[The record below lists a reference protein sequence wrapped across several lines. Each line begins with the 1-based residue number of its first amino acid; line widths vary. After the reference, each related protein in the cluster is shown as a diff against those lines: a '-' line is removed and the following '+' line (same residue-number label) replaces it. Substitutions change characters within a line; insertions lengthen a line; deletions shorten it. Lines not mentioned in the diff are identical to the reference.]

1 MDERAEPARYS
12 VRLVGPPSVRD
23 VWGRPVPGLGF
34 GKPLAMLA
42 FLATRG
48 EVRRDELIE
57 LLWGG
62 SPEANAR
69 NAFRQ
74 ALHRLRWA
82 LGEEVIPQDRDRVG
96 LRRVPG
102 RLISVDRDR
111 FLAHIEAGQL
121 VEATELYRG
130 DFLERV
136 TLGEPSFDQWVESE
150 RTQLRSQAQALLRQ
164 VTQGSFETGQTSPA
178 EEFAQLLPQP
188 PPVDQP
194 AALL

>member
-1 MDERAEPARYS
+1 
-12 VRLVGPPSVRD
+12 
-23 VWGRPVPGLGF
+23 
-34 GKPLAMLA
+34 
-42 FLATRG
+42 
-48 EVRRDELIE
+48 IE

-102 RLISVDRDR
+102 RLISVDRDQ
-111 FLAHIEAGQL
+111 FLTLIESGHL
-121 VEATELYRG
+121 VQAVELYRG
-130 DFLERV
+130 DFLEGV

-150 RTQLRSQAQALLRQ
+150 RTRLRSQAQTLLRQ
-164 VTQGSFETGQTSPA
+164 VTQT
-178 EEFAQLLPQP
+178 
-188 PPVDQP
+188 
-194 AALL
+194 ALEN

>member
-1 MDERAEPARYS
+1 M
-12 VRLVGPPSVRD
+12 
-23 VWGRPVPGLGF
+23 
-34 GKPLAMLA
+34 
-42 FLATRG
+42 
-48 EVRRDELIE
+48 E

-62 SPEANAR
+62 SPEAHAG

-74 ALHRLRWA
+74 ALPRLRWA

-111 FLAHIEAGQL
+111 FLACIGAGQL
-121 VEATELYRG
+121 LEAAQLYRG
-130 DFLERV
+130 DFLEGV

-164 VTQGSFETGQTSPA
+164 VAQGSVENGRTSRA
-178 EEFAQLLPQP
+178 GECCQWR
-188 PPVDQP
+188 
-194 AALL
+194 

>member
-12 VRLVGPPSVRD
+12 VRLLGPPSVTD
-23 VWGRPVPGLGF
+23 ELGQPVPGLGF

-62 SPEANAR
+62 NPEANAR

-102 RLISVDRDR
+102 RLISVHRDR
-111 FLAHIEAGQL
+111 FLACIGAGQL
-121 VEATELYRG
+121 LKPAQLYRG
-130 DFLERV
+130 DFLEGV
-136 TLGEPSFDQWVESE
+136 TLGEPSFDQWVQYEPTHV
-150 RTQLRSQAQALLRQ
+150 RNH
-164 VTQGSFETGQTSPA
+164 
-178 EEFAQLLPQP
+178 
-188 PPVDQP
+188 
-194 AALL
+194 